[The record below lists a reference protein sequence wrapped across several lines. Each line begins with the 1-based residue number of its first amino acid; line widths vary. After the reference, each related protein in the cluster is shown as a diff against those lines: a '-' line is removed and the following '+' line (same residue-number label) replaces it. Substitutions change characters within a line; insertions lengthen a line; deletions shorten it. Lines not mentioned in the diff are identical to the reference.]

1 MIRFGLRLSLA
12 GGREA
17 ATRLLIIAAAVALGV
32 GMLLATVAGM
42 NAVGAQNQRYGW
54 LNTATV
60 PASSPEASASQLW
73 WLLREDYY
81 HGRSIGRVDIAVAG
95 PDAPVPPGIEHLPGP
110 GEYYVS
116 PALGELLR
124 ATPAAELG
132 DRFPGHEIG
141 TIGPAAL
148 PSPDSLLIVVG
159 RTPAELEPLGA
170 RKVPQIMTLS
180 PSDCSS
186 GCRIG
191 INQAGMTLV
200 LSIVAAALL
209 FPVLIFIGTATRLA
223 ATRREQR
230 FAAMRLVGA
239 TPRQISLISAVE
251 STLAASVGAAVGFGL
266 FFAARPAL
274 AGIPFTGEPFF
285 AGDLSL
291 SIVDV
296 LAIALGIPLGAV
308 GAAWLALRRV
318 QISPLG
324 VSRRVTPKPPRVWRL
339 IPLAAGLAELTYFIG
354 RRPPTT
360 NGQITAYLSGF
371 VLIMVGLV
379 VAGPWL
385 TMVGARLLAGRASR
399 PAALIAGR
407 RLADNPQAG
416 FRSVSGLIVA
426 LFVTSVATGTI
437 TTFVAN
443 RGAPRTDS
451 VAATSLSKEFRPEEG
466 LPVPTADQIPAG
478 LSTIPGV
485 RSVTLVRANPVDRPP
500 VEVLSKPANSVSAA
514 YRDWWPGVITCAELD
529 RLAVFGSC
537 PAGAQVAAVPDDLI
551 GMRAFDLTSDTYV
564 WGAADMAPEEVDRQ
578 PIRSVVV
585 NTTSRA
591 AFEQARTMLIDAFP
605 QGRFPAS
612 TGEWE
617 SNSRRQM
624 NQFQQLAN
632 VIMLAS
638 LPIAGCSLAVSVAG
652 GLSDRKR
659 PFSMLRLTGMQLR
672 TLRGVVA
679 LETVVPLLLVA
690 VVAIGMGFLAAHLF
704 LRAQL
709 HYTLLAPGG
718 SFYLMVGGGLAVS
731 LGIVALTL
739 PLLRRITG
747 PETARNE

>member
-17 ATRLLIIAAAVALGV
+17 ATRLLIIAVAVALGV
-32 GMLLATVAGM
+32 GMLLSTLAGI

-54 LNTATV
+54 LNTAV
-60 PASSPEASASQLW
+60 APSSSDTSADPLW
-73 WLLREDYY
+73 WLLREDYH
-81 HGRSIGRVDIAVAG
+81 HGRSIGRVEVAATG
-95 PDAPVPPGIEHLPGP
+95 PDAPVPPGIPRLPGP

-124 ATPAAELG
+124 DTPAAELG

-141 TIGPAAL
+141 TIGRAAL
-148 PSPDSLLIVVG
+148 PSPESLLIVIG
-159 RTPAELEPLGA
+159 RDPGDLEQLGA
-170 RKVPQIMTLS
+170 TRITQIMTTS
-180 PSDCSS
+180 PSDCS
-186 GCRIG
+186 GCYVG
-191 INQAGMTLV
+191 INHDGLTLV
-200 LSIVAAALL
+200 LSVVAAALL

-251 STLAASVGAAVGFGL
+251 STLAASVGTAVGFGL
-266 FFAARPAL
+266 FLALRPAL
-274 AGIPFTGEPFF
+274 AAIPFTGEAFF
-285 AGDLSL
+285 TADLSL
-291 SIVDV
+291 TVVDV
-296 LAIALGIPLGAV
+296 LAVALGVPLGAV
-308 GAAWLALRRV
+308 VAAWLALRRV

-324 VSRRVTPKPPRVWRL
+324 VTRRVTPKPPRIWRL
-339 IPLAAGLAELTYFIG
+339 IPLAAGLAELTYFID

-360 NGQITAYLSGF
+360 NAQITAYLSGF
-371 VLIMVGLV
+371 LLILVGLV
-379 VAGPWL
+379 LAGPWL
-385 TMVGARLLAGRASR
+385 TMIGARVLAGRASR
-399 PAALIAGR
+399 PATLIAGR

-443 RGAPRTDS
+443 RGEPRTDS
-451 VAATSLSKEFRPEEG
+451 VAATSLAKQFWPEEG
-466 LPVPTADQIPAG
+466 PAPTVDQIPAG

-485 RSVTLVRANPVDRPP
+485 RGVAVVRANPIDRPP
-500 VEVLSKPANSVSAA
+500 VDPRGSTDSDDAS
-514 YRDWWPGVITCAELD
+514 YREWWPGVITCAELD
-529 RLAVFGSC
+529 RMAAFGSC
-537 PAGAQVAAVPDDLI
+537 PARAQVAVVAYDLI

-564 WGAADMAPEEVDRQ
+564 WAAADIDPAEVDRQ

-585 NTTSRA
+585 NTTSRS
-591 AFEQARTMLIDAFP
+591 AFEQARTMLINAFP

-612 TGEWE
+612 VGEWE
-617 SNSRRQM
+617 SNSARQL

-632 VIMLAS
+632 VIMLTS

-672 TLRGVVA
+672 TLRRVVA
-679 LETVVPLLLVA
+679 LETVVPLLVVA

-709 HYTLLAPGG
+709 GYTLLAPDG
-718 SFYLMVGGGLAVS
+718 SFYLMVAGGLAVS

-739 PLLRRITG
+739 PLLRRVTG

>member
-17 ATRLLIIAAAVALGV
+17 AIRLVIIAAAVALGV
-32 GMLLATVAGM
+32 GMLLTALAGM

-54 LNTATV
+54 LNTSTV
-60 PASSPEASASQLW
+60 PAASSDASASQLW

-81 HGRSIGRVDIAVAG
+81 HGRSIGRLDVAVAG
-95 PDAPVPPGIEHLPGP
+95 PDAPVPPGIAHLPGP

-124 ATPAAELG
+124 TTPAAELG

-141 TIGPAAL
+141 TIGTAAL
-148 PSPDSLLIVVG
+148 PSPDSLLIVIG

-170 RKVPQIMTLS
+170 RKVPQITTLS
-180 PSDCSS
+180 PSHCSS
-186 GCRIG
+186 GCQIG

-251 STLAASVGAAVGFGL
+251 STLAAAVGTAVGFGL
-266 FFAARPAL
+266 FFAARPGL
-274 AGIPFTGEPFF
+274 AAIPFTGEPFF
-285 AGDLSL
+285 PGDLSL
-291 SIVDV
+291 TIVNI
-296 LAIALGIPLGAV
+296 LAVALGVPLGAV
-308 GAAWLALRRV
+308 VAAWLALRRV

-324 VSRRVTPKPPRVWRL
+324 VSRRVTPKPPRAWRL
-339 IPLAAGLAELTYFIG
+339 IPLVAGLAEMAYFIG
-354 RRPPTT
+354 RRPATT
-360 NGQITAYLSGF
+360 NGQLTAYLSGF
-371 VLIMVGLV
+371 VLIMIGLV
-379 VAGPWL
+379 LAGPWL
-385 TMVGARLLAGRASR
+385 TMVGARVLAGRASR
-399 PAALIAGR
+399 PATLIAGR

-451 VAATSLSKEFRPEEG
+451 VAATSLPKRFGPEEG
-466 LPVPTADQIPAG
+466 SAPTADQIPAG

-485 RSVTLVRANPVDRPP
+485 RSVTVVRANPEPMPTDADP
-500 VEVLSKPANSVSAA
+500 AA
-514 YRDWWPGVITCAELD
+514 YQAWWPGVITCAELD

-537 PAGAQVAAVPDDLI
+537 PAGAQVAAVPGDLI
-551 GMRAFDLTSDTYV
+551 GMRAFDLTNDDTYV
-564 WGAADMAPEEVDRQ
+564 WAAADIAPADVDRQ
-578 PIRSVVV
+578 PILSVVV
-585 NTTSRA
+585 DTTSRS
-591 AFEQARTMLIDAFP
+591 AFEQARTMLINAFP
-605 QGRFPAS
+605 LGRFPVS
-612 TGEWE
+612 IGEWE

-672 TLRGVVA
+672 TLRRVVA

-690 VVAIGMGFLAAHLF
+690 AVAIGMGFLAAHLF

-709 HYTLLAPGG
+709 GYTLLAPGM
-718 SFYLMVGGGLAVS
+718 SFYLMVAGGLAVS
-731 LGIVALTL
+731 LGIIASTL

>member
-17 ATRLLIIAAAVALGV
+17 ATRLVIIAAAVALGV
-32 GMLLATVAGM
+32 GMLLTTVAGM

-60 PASSPEASASQLW
+60 PADSPEASAGQLW

-81 HGRSIGRVDIAVAG
+81 HGRSIGRVEVAVAG
-95 PDAPVPPGIEHLPGP
+95 PDAPVPPGIAHLPGP

-124 ATPAAELG
+124 TTPAAELG

-141 TIGPAAL
+141 TIGSAAL
-148 PSPDSLLIVVG
+148 PSPESLLIVIG

-180 PSDCSS
+180 PSDCSH
-186 GCRIG
+186 GCYVG
-191 INQAGMTLV
+191 INHDGITLV

-239 TPRQISLISAVE
+239 TPRQISRISAVE
-251 STLAASVGAAVGFGL
+251 SPLAASVGTAVGFGL
-266 FFAARPAL
+266 FFAARPGL
-274 AGIPFTGEPFF
+274 AAIPFTGEPFF
-285 AGDLSL
+285 PGDLSL
-291 SIVDV
+291 TIVNV
-296 LAIALGIPLGAV
+296 LAVALAIPLGAV
-308 GAAWLALRRV
+308 VASWLALRRV

-324 VSRRVTPKPPRVWRL
+324 VSRQVTPKPPRVWRL
-339 IPLAAGLAELTYFIG
+339 VPLVAGLAEMAYFIG
-354 RRPPTT
+354 RRPPTV

-371 VLIMVGLV
+371 VLIMIGLV
-379 VAGPWL
+379 LAGPWL
-385 TMVGARLLAGRASR
+385 TMVGARVLAGRASR
-399 PAALIAGR
+399 PATLIAGR

-443 RGAPRTDS
+443 RGAPHPDM
-451 VAATSLSKEFRPEEG
+451 VEATSLAKAFMPEEG
-466 LPVPTADQIPAG
+466 PAPAADQIPAG

-485 RSVTLVRANPVDRPP
+485 RSVTVVHANPVDHPP
-500 VEVLSKPANSVSAA
+500 VDFVRKPTDSVSAA
-514 YRDWWPGVITCAELD
+514 NRAWWPGVITCAELD

-537 PAGAQVAAVPDDLI
+537 PAGAQVVAVPDDLI
-551 GMRAFDLTSDTYV
+551 GMHAWDLTSDNYV
-564 WGAADMAPEEVDRQ
+564 WSAADIAPADVDRQ

-585 NTTSRA
+585 NTTSRS
-591 AFEQARTMLIDAFP
+591 AFEQARTMLINAFP

-612 TGEWE
+612 IGEWK
-617 SNSRRQM
+617 SKSARQM

-672 TLRGVVA
+672 TLRRVVA

-690 VVAIGMGFLAAHLF
+690 AVAIGMGFLAAHLF

-709 HYTLLAPGG
+709 GYTLLPPHLP
-718 SFYLMVGGGLAVS
+718 FYLMVAGGLAVS
-731 LGIVALTL
+731 LGIIALTL
-739 PLLRRITG
+739 PLLGRITG

>member
-17 ATRLLIIAAAVALGV
+17 AARLVIIAAAVALGV
-32 GMLLATVAGM
+32 GMLLTTLAGM
-42 NAVGAQNQRYGW
+42 NAVGAQNERYGW
-54 LNTATV
+54 LNTSTV
-60 PASSPEASASQLW
+60 PADSPEASAGPLW
-73 WLLREDYY
+73 WLLQEDYY
-81 HGRSIGRVDIAVAG
+81 HGRSIGRLDVAVEG
-95 PDAPVPPGIEHLPGP
+95 PDAPVPPGIAHLPGP
-110 GEYYVS
+110 GEYFVS

-141 TIGPAAL
+141 TIGAAAL
-148 PSPDSLLIVVG
+148 PSPDSLLIVIG

-170 RKVPQIMTLS
+170 RKVPQINTLS
-180 PSDCSS
+180 PSHCSN
-186 GCRIG
+186 GCPIG

-200 LSIVAAALL
+200 LSVVAAALL

-251 STLAASVGAAVGFGL
+251 STLAASVGVAVGFGV
-266 FFAARPAL
+266 FFAARPGL
-274 AGIPFTGEPFF
+274 AIIPFTGEPFF
-285 AGDLSL
+285 PGDLSL
-291 SIVDV
+291 TIVDI
-296 LAIALGIPLGAV
+296 LAIALGVPLGAV
-308 GAAWLALRRV
+308 VASWRALRRV

-324 VSRRVTPKPPRVWRL
+324 VSRRVTPKPPHAWRL
-339 IPLAAGLAELTYFIG
+339 VPLVAGLAEMAYFIG
-354 RRPPTT
+354 RRPPTV

-371 VLIMVGLV
+371 VLIMIGLV
-379 VAGPWL
+379 LAGPWL
-385 TMVGARLLAGRASR
+385 TMIGARVLAGRASR
-399 PAALIAGR
+399 AATLIAGR

-437 TTFVAN
+437 TTYVAN

-451 VAATSLSKEFRPEEG
+451 VAATSLAKVFWREDGPA
-466 LPVPTADQIPAG
+466 PTADQIPAG

-485 RSVTLVRANPVDRPP
+485 RSVTVVHANPVDRPP
-500 VEVLSKPANSVSAA
+500 VEVRSKPTDSESAS
-514 YRDWWPGVITCAELD
+514 YRAWWPGVITCAELD

-537 PAGAQVAAVPDDLI
+537 PAGAQVVAVPDDLI
-551 GMRAFDLTSDTYV
+551 GMRAWDLTSDSYV
-564 WGAADMAPEEVDRQ
+564 WGAADISPVEVDRQ

-585 NTTSRA
+585 NTTSRS
-591 AFEQARTMLIDAFP
+591 AFEQARTMLINTFP
-605 QGRFPAS
+605 LGRFPAS
-612 TGEWE
+612 VGEWE

-624 NQFQQLAN
+624 NQYQQLAN

-690 VVAIGMGFLAAHLF
+690 AVAIGMGFLAAHLF

-709 HYTLLAPGG
+709 GYTLLAPGR
-718 SFYLMVGGGLAVS
+718 SFYLMVAGGLAVS